1 MTAYLAPQ
9 RFTVTGLG
17 GLPEVGA
24 GADLAG
30 LLLDA
35 AARAGTALRNDD
47 VVVVAQKIVSKAEGR
62 RVRLAEITPSTRAQ
76 ELAAVTGKDPRLVE
90 LVLREAREVLRVGR
104 EVIVVEDV
112 RGLVLANAGVDQS
125 NLPDSREETEALLL
139 PADPDDSARRLRA
152 DLAGHGGVECAVIIA
167 DSLGRAWR
175 LGTLG
180 HAIGAAGLPA
190 LVDLRGRTDRGGRT
204 LRHTEIALADT
215 LAAAGVLAMGEAGE
229 GRPAAVIRGLTGL
242 AAAAGSS
249 GAAPAG
255 DLGARALQ
263 RARQLDLFR

>member
-9 RFTVTGLG
+9 RFTVTALG
-17 GLPEVGA
+17 GLPEIGA
-24 GADLAG
+24 GADLAS

-35 AARAGTALRNDD
+35 AAHAGTALRDDD

-62 RVRLAEITPSTRAQ
+62 RVRLAEVTPSARAQ
-76 ELAAVTGKDPRLVE
+76 ELAAATGKDPRLVE

-104 EVIVVEDV
+104 EVIVVEDL

-152 DLAGHGGVECAVIIA
+152 ALRARAGIECAVIVA

-190 LVDLRGRTDRGGRT
+190 LVDLRGRADRGGRA

-242 AAAAGSS
+242 AAAARGS
-249 GAAPAG
+249 GAEGAG
-255 DLGARALQ
+255 DGGARALQ